1 MKKLSLLLGCAA
13 FAAVL
18 PAQSVVVPQ
27 GMATTNAGVSGL
39 TWRNTAFRFQM
50 VYDTTHFLDQGLN
63 VPISINR
70 LQFRANGGLMSPGGE
85 TYTGVTVQMS
95 SSPLD
100 FDNAS
105 TTFSARRGT
114 DNTTVYTG
122 NVVCLAAAGSS
133 PNTYIIDIPLT
144 TPFVYD
150 PTNGLDLCVE
160 VDAPLPVPAT
170 VPNMATGSNNTHK
183 SRRISASTQGATT
196 GSLSY
201 FASVIL
207 MDYTLV
213 PNAASTSKYGAG
225 CVSGASSFY
234 ETYGVGAFDLAGTPS
249 TVNSIALTPL
259 GSGYGVSSGS
269 NTWFTPT
276 STAIALTDDSLS
288 AIMPLGFTFNYPG
301 GSTTGIKICS
311 NGFIWLDTTRT
322 ASTFAG
328 TPGLL
333 LAEGARLS
341 PLWQDLNPATGGTV
355 HFDVDPS
362 LNTVYAT
369 WTAVPQFNN
378 VALLNTLQVAISSNG
393 SIEYRYMDCAN
404 DDALTGWSPGAGA
417 RDDGPV
423 DISAAMPF
431 VTEPDAYPLALEPI
445 NRPKI
450 GTTHNLEIRR
460 IPTGASIGAFA
471 VGVLQLVPGTDL
483 GGIGMPTCFMHCSFD
498 FSIGFAVAGTTQAIP
513 LPIPNDPSI
522 AGAHVFGQSIS
533 TAPGTNALDVVTS
546 NGVDMLIDIN

>member
-13 FAAVL
+13 LASVVS
-18 PAQSVVVPQ
+18 AQSVVVPQ

-50 VYDTTHFLDQGLN
+50 VYDTSHFLDQGLN
-63 VPISINR
+63 VPISISR
-70 LQFRANGGLMSPGGE
+70 LQFRANGGLTSPGGE

-100 FDNAS
+100 FDNTS
-105 TTFSARRGT
+105 TSFAARRGL
-114 DNTTVYTG
+114 DNATVFTG
-122 NVVCLAAAGSS
+122 NVVCLAAAGTS
-133 PNTYIIDIPLT
+133 PNTYIIDIPLA

-160 VDAPLPVPAT
+160 IDAPLPVPAT
-170 VPNMATGSNNTHK
+170 VPSMATGSNVTHK
-183 SRRISASTQGATT
+183 SRRISAATQAATT

-213 PNAASTSKYGAG
+213 PNAASASKYGAG
-225 CVSGASSFY
+225 CVAKAQTFY
-234 ETYGVGAFDLAGTPS
+234 EAYPAGTFDLAGTPS

-259 GSGYGVSSGS
+259 GGGYGVATGS

-276 STAIALTDDSLS
+276 STAIVLTDDSLS

-322 ASTFAG
+322 ASTFSG

-333 LAEGARLS
+333 VAEGARLA
-341 PLWQDLNPATGGTV
+341 PLWQDLDPGVGGTV

-369 WTAVPQFNN
+369 WTAVPQFAN
-378 VALLNTLQVAISSNG
+378 ATLLNTLQVAISSNG
-393 SIEYRYMDCAN
+393 SVEYRYMDCAN
-404 DDALTGWSPGAGA
+404 DAALLGWSPGGGA
-417 RDDGPV
+417 RDGGAL

-471 VGVLQLVPGTDL
+471 VGVLQFVPGTDL
-483 GGIGMPTCFMHCSFD
+483 TGIGMPTCFMHCSFD
-498 FSIGFAVAGTTQAIP
+498 FSIGFAITGVTQAIP
-513 LPIPNDPSI
+513 LPIPAEPSI
-522 AGAHVFGQSIS
+522 AGVHIYGQSIS
-533 TAPGTNALDVVTS
+533 TAPGTNALDVITS
-546 NGVDMLIDIN
+546 NGVDLLFDIN